1 MWQLMKEFF
10 ITNRHHYFYTTDF
23 ILNVRVIRQKQVHTK
38 LIFFI
43 IFLAIVEL
51 SIFTITSTV
60 QKRLLP
66 LRKWLYSVYTKIGF
80 STWPND
86 TQIVYIGHIHTRTHT
101 CAHTHIFIYTLYI
114 RKIRC
119 IKLQWPFFFYSCRQI
134 YRGMQRNVT
143 IWSQF

>member
-38 LIFFI
+38 LLFFLIIF
-43 IFLAIVEL
+43 FLAIVEL

-60 QKRLLP
+60 QKRLLACFP
-66 LRKWLYSVYTKIGF
+66 FENGFIVCIQKQDFLHGQTTPKQYTQV
-80 STWPND
+80 TH
-86 TQIVYIGHIHTRTHT
+86 THTHTR
-101 CAHTHIFIYTLYI
+101 AHTHIFIYTLYI

-119 IKLQWPFFFYSCRQI
+119 IKLQWPSFFIF
-134 YRGMQRNVT
+134 
-143 IWSQF
+143 F